1 MLDAGYWMLD
11 ARKNHQINLRMKKYI
26 PLFIKVNARRWQW
39 FFKNYGKINQQSQV
53 IDHSHYSGP
62 ITYDT
67 DSITTSN
74 NSDFTKDP
82 RFVRSYAA
90 AVETK
95 RGVGISL
102 QWRTYV
108 LCWLADHVK
117 HLEGDFVECGV
128 DTGAY
133 SRAVVEYVD
142 FKKLNKKI
150 YLMDTFEGL
159 VAGLVT
165 EEELKAGIEKY
176 MDKYK
181 TKNLYEQVR
190 ETFRDFNAVV
200 IKGMIPD
207 TLPQCT
213 ASKICYLSIDM
224 NCVAPEIA
232 AAEYFW
238 DKIVPGGVVIL
249 DDYGFPAHI
258 LQKKAFDEF
267 ALRKNVSILSLPTGQ
282 GIIIKK

>member
-1 MLDAGYWMLD
+1 
-11 ARKNHQINLRMKKYI
+11 MKKYI
-26 PLFIKVNARRWQW
+26 PLWIKVNARRWQW
-39 FFKNYGKINQQSQV
+39 ILRNYWKVTQFSQV

-74 NSDFTKDP
+74 NSDFTKEP
-82 RFVRSYAA
+82 RFAKAYAE
-90 AVETK
+90 AVKTK
-95 RGVGISL
+95 KGVGISL
-102 QWRTYV
+102 QWRTYI

-142 FKKLNKKI
+142 FKKLDKKL

-159 VAGLVT
+159 VGDLVT

-181 TKNLYEQVR
+181 TKNLYENVK
-190 ETFRDFNAVV
+190 ETFKEFNTEV

-207 TLPQCT
+207 TLPRCD
-213 ASKICYLSIDM
+213 AKKICYLSIDM

-238 DKIVPGGVVIL
+238 DKVVPGGVIIL

-267 ALRKNVSILSLPTGQ
+267 ALRKNISILSLPTGQ

>member
-1 MLDAGYWMLD
+1 
-11 ARKNHQINLRMKKYI
+11 MKKYI

-39 FFKNYGKINQQSQV
+39 IFKNYRKINQHAE
-53 IDHSHYSGP
+53 IINHSHFGGP

-74 NSDFTKDP
+74 NSDFVNEP
-82 RFVRSYAA
+82 RFVKAYAA
-90 AVETK
+90 ALQTK
-95 RGVGISL
+95 NGVRMSL
-102 QWRTYV
+102 QWRTYI

-117 HLEGDFVECGV
+117 NLEGDFVECGV

-133 SRAVVEYVD
+133 SRAVVEYIG
-142 FKKLNKKI
+142 FKNLNKKF
-150 YLMDTFEGL
+150 YLMDTYEGL

-165 EEELKAGIEKY
+165 EEELEAGISQY
-176 MDKYK
+176 MDNYK
-181 TKNLYEQVR
+181 SKNLYERVKD
-190 ETFRDFNAVV
+190 TFKEFNVEV
-200 IKGMIPD
+200 IKGIIPG
-207 TLPQCT
+207 TLPLCK
-213 ASKICYLSIDM
+213 AEKICYLSIDM

-238 DKIVPGGVVIL
+238 DKIVPGGAVIL

-267 ALRKNVSILSLPTGQ
+267 AREKNISILSLPTGQ
-282 GIIIKK
+282 GIIVKK

>member
-1 MLDAGYWMLD
+1 
-11 ARKNHQINLRMKKYI
+11 MKKYI
-26 PLFIKVNARRWQW
+26 PLFIKVHARKWQW
-39 FFKNYGKINQQSQV
+39 IFRNYGKVNQQAQV
-53 IDHSHYSGP
+53 IDHSHYAGP

-74 NSDFTKDP
+74 NADFIKDP
-82 RFVRSYAA
+82 RFARAYEESVK
-90 AVETK
+90 TK
-95 RGVGISL
+95 KGVGISL
-102 QWRTYV
+102 QWRTYIM
-108 LCWLADHVK
+108 CWLADHVK
-117 HLEGDFVECGV
+117 GLEGDFVECGV

-133 SRAVVEYVD
+133 SRAVVEYTD
-142 FKKLNKKI
+142 FNKTGKTLW
-150 YLMDTFEGL
+150 LMDTFEGL

-181 TKNLYEQVR
+181 TKGLYDQVK
-190 ETFRDFNAVV
+190 ETFKDFRTEV

-207 TLPQCT
+207 TLPQCK
-213 ASKICYLSIDM
+213 AQKICYLSIDM

-238 DKIVPGGVVIL
+238 DKIVPGGVIIL

-258 LQKKAFDEF
+258 LQKQAFDEF
-267 ALRKNVSILSLPTGQ
+267 AKRKNISILSLPTGQ
-282 GIIIKK
+282 GIILKK